1 MDLMKQKGKKINPII
16 DIFNKFKYSFQG
28 MLYCFTHETSFIFET
43 IAMIMVVVG
52 GIIFKVSFM
61 EWIFSVLSLLLVM
74 EVEFLNTAIE
84 ATVDM
89 VTDKFHPLA
98 KIAKDCGSAATCMA
112 SFMALIVN
120 LIIFVPKVLPFI
132 IK

>member
-1 MDLMKQKGKKINPII
+1 MDLKKQKGKKVNPME
-16 DIFNKFKYSFQG
+16 DIYNKFKYSFQG
-28 MLYCFTHETSFIFET
+28 MAYCFTHETSFIFET
-43 IAMIMVVVG
+43 IAMIFV
-52 GIIFKVSFM
+52 IIFGIAFKITFI

-120 LIIFVPKVLPFI
+120 LIVFIPKLLEFFI
-132 IK
+132 K

>member
-1 MDLMKQKGKKINPII
+1 MNSKEQKDKKLNPIK
-16 DIFNKFKYSFQG
+16 DVLNKFKYSFQG
-28 MLYCFTHETSFIFET
+28 MAYCFTHETSFLFEA
-43 IAMIMVVVG
+43 ISMVILVIL
-52 GIIFKVSFM
+52 GIIFNISFV
-61 EWIFSVLSLLLVM
+61 EWVFAVLSLLLIM

-112 SFMALIVN
+112 TFMALIVN
-120 LIIFVPKVLPFI
+120 LVIFVPKVLPLI

>member
-28 MLYCFTHETSFIFET
+28 MVYCFTHETSFIFET

-52 GIIFKVSFM
+52 GIIFKISFM

>member
-1 MDLMKQKGKKINPII
+1 MDLKKQKGKKINPIR
-16 DIFNKFKYSFQG
+16 DVMNKFKYSFQG
-28 MLYCFTHETSFIFET
+28 MAYCFTHETSFIFET
-43 IAMIMVVVG
+43 IAMIGVVIC
-52 GIIFKVSFM
+52 GILLDISFV
-61 EWIFSVLSLLLVM
+61 EWIFSILSLLLIM

-89 VTDKFHPLA
+89 VTQEYHPLA

-112 SFMALIVN
+112 SLMATIVN
-120 LIIFVPKVLPFI
+120 LVIFVPKVLPYI

>member
-1 MDLMKQKGKKINPII
+1 MDLKKQKGKKINPIV

-28 MLYCFTHETSFIFET
+28 MSYCFTHETSFIFET
-43 IAMIMVVVG
+43 IAMIFVVLG
-52 GIIFKVSFM
+52 GIIFKISFM

-89 VTDKFHPLA
+89 VTAKFHPLA

>member
-1 MDLMKQKGKKINPII
+1 MDLKKQKGKKVNPIQ

-28 MLYCFTHETSFIFET
+28 MAYCFTHETSFIFET
-43 IAMIMVVVG
+43 IAMFFVIVF
-52 GIIFKVSFM
+52 GIIFKITFI

-89 VTDKFHPLA
+89 VTEKFHPLA

-120 LIIFVPKVLPFI
+120 LIIFIPKLMELL

>member
-1 MDLMKQKGKKINPII
+1 MNLKKQKGKKINPIV
-16 DIFNKFKYSFQG
+16 DVFNKFKYSFQG
-28 MLYCFTHETSFIFET
+28 MAYCFTHETSFIFET
-43 IAMIMVVVG
+43 IAMIFLVIF
-52 GIIFKVSFM
+52 GIILDISFV
-61 EWIFSVLSLLLVM
+61 EWVFAILSLLLVM

-120 LIIFVPKVLPFI
+120 LVIFVPKVLPFI

>member
-1 MDLMKQKGKKINPII
+1 MDIMKQKGKKINPIV

-28 MLYCFTHETSFIFET
+28 MAYCFTHETSFIFET
-43 IAMIMVVVG
+43 IAMIMVVIG

-89 VTDKFHPLA
+89 VTEKFHPLA

>member
-1 MDLMKQKGKKINPII
+1 MDLQKQKGKKLNPVK
-16 DIFNKFKYSFQG
+16 DVLNKFKYSFQG
-28 MLYCFTHETSFIFET
+28 MAYCFTHETSFIFET
-43 IAMIMVVVG
+43 IAMIFVVIF
-52 GIIFKVSFM
+52 GILLDISFV
-61 EWIFSVLSLLLVM
+61 EWIFSILSLLLVM

-89 VTDKFHPLA
+89 VTQKFHPLA

-120 LIIFVPKVLPFI
+120 LVIFVPKVLPFI
-132 IK
+132 VK

>member
-1 MDLMKQKGKKINPII
+1 MDVEKLKGDKKNPIK
-16 DIFNKFKYSFQG
+16 DVFNKFKYSFAG
-28 MLYCFTHETSFIFET
+28 MAHCFKNETSFIFET
-43 IAMIMVVVG
+43 IAMVLIILF
-52 GIIFKVSFM
+52 GIIFKISFM
-61 EWIFSVLSLLLVM
+61 EWIFSVLSMLLIM

-89 VTDKFHPLA
+89 VTKEYHPLA

-112 SFMALIVN
+112 TFMALIVN
-120 LIIFVPKVLPFI
+120 LIIFVPRLLELI